1 MSDSV
6 RNTYMFASAR
16 SVRTSSDETR
26 LSIGL
31 LSLRILSTSSPSAAK
46 SSRESS
52 LSPTYVAPFGGRP
65 VLVSTA
71 FHGRRRAYT
80 HVATARAPAESC
92 ASSTSASATSVTRS
106 PLSTATDR
114 EVSRSA
120 TARSASAESA
130 SSAAATTAT
139 RQGPLY
145 CSRTKSSKRAAE
157 CSPAA
162 TRNTSSTFARSSA
175 RSAYHAIG

>member
-1 MSDSV
+1 
-6 RNTYMFASAR
+6 MFASAR

-65 VLVSTA
+65 GLVSTA

-139 RQGPLY
+139 RHGPLY
-145 CSRTKSSKRAAE
+145 CSRTNVSKRAAA